1 MAKKKNI
8 VFEDVLD
15 DAILE
20 GFAEGV
26 VTYMAECEETFQ
38 NNVVITESGG
48 LENVIKN
55 LMQQLA

>member
-1 MAKKKNI
+1 MAKKI

-26 VTYMAECEETFQ
+26 VTYMAECEEIFQ
-38 NNVVITESGG
+38 NNVIITESGG
-48 LENVIKN
+48 LEKVVKN
-55 LMQQLA
+55 LMQQLES

>member
-1 MAKKKNI
+1 MAKKI

-26 VTYMAECEETFQ
+26 VTYMTECEETFQ
-38 NNVVITESGG
+38 NNVMITESGG
-48 LENVIKN
+48 LENVIVN

>member
-1 MAKKKNI
+1 MAKKI
-8 VFEDVLD
+8 VFEDVID

-26 VTYMAECEETFQ
+26 VTYMTECEEIFQ
-38 NNVVITESGG
+38 NNVIINESGG
-48 LENVIKN
+48 LENVVAN